1 MLKWGLFQEIKGS
14 LAFKSVL
21 CDCSLIYQRR
31 SIISTDGKRNQIKF
45 NTSPRLKKYLLK
57 KKEIPF
63 SELKKKKILQCDK
76 YLKQTVYLMVKAW
89 RQGYP
94 LLEGNIILGT
104 LANEIR
110 PEKKIRKM
118 T

>member
-1 MLKWGLFQEIKGS
+1 
-14 LAFKSVL
+14 
-21 CDCSLIYQRR
+21 
-31 SIISTDGKRNQIKF
+31 
-45 NTSPRLKKYLLK
+45 
-57 KKEIPF
+57 
-63 SELKKKKILQCDK
+63 
-76 YLKQTVYLMVKAW
+76 MVKAW

-118 T
+118 TWLYIDYTCLSEKYKISKWKMLVGKFSKMASNKIMNTDSKNNVFKTM